1 MSLAGFWM
9 NELKSVMLLDHKADG
24 TLVGQYR
31 SIVGRDPNPR
41 PLAGRAG
48 DDEQG
53 KRMLGFAVV
62 FKIANPASGY
72 GHFSACTWSGWAT
85 KDNVITT
92 HWLLSISILNAADE
106 WSSTLIGEDRFEKV
120 FSKADSSHLNASSD
134 ELREMFERFRKEG
147 LQE

>member
-1 MSLAGFWM
+1 MSLTGFWM

-31 SIVGRDPNPR
+31 SIVGRDSHPR
-41 PLAGRAG
+41 SLAGRTG

-62 FKIANPASGY
+62 FRIDNPSTGY
-72 GHFSACTWSGWAT
+72 GHFSACPWSGWAI

-92 HWLLSISILNAADE
+92 HWHLSISMLNKADE
-106 WSSTLIGEDRFEKV
+106 WSSNLIGEDRFEKI
-120 FSKADSSHLNASSD
+120 FAKADASQLNAGVE
-134 ELREMFERFRKEG
+134 ELTKMFQKFRDEG
-147 LQE
+147 LQG